1 LEPRNQPKQTKRR
14 SLKDDR
20 LKQITTIAA
29 SLFYKN
35 GYLQTSTR
43 QIAEACGIS
52 KGNLYHY
59 IKSKDDLLD
68 LFIETTTGAFDESNK
83 EVLSELSFMSPTLLL
98 NKTIRETLMIIDN
111 IQDTILFWYQESK
124 NMSHEQL
131 VKLFKQEMHIVNL
144 FKIIIEEGCKKG
156 EFTSSD
162 PMVAAYNIL
171 MLCDAWAIKRWYFRK
186 NYTLEKYVTHCQ
198 QIALNGVGAAE
209 ARRPGVNNAAAQ
221 AKSK

>member
-1 LEPRNQPKQTKRR
+1 LKTR
-14 SLKDDR
+14 SSKNDR
-20 LKQITTIAA
+20 LKQITTAAA

-83 EVLSELSFMSPTLLL
+83 EVLSELSRMSPTVLLR
-98 NKTIRETLMIIDN
+98 KTIRETLLIVDN

-124 NMSHEQL
+124 NMSHEQR

-156 EFTSSD
+156 EFTCSD
-162 PMVAAYNIL
+162 PMEAAYSIL
-171 MLCDAWAIKRWYFRK
+171 MLCDAWALKRWYFK
-186 NYTLEKYVTHCQ
+186 KSYTLDKFVTYCQ
-198 QIALNGVGAAE
+198 EIALNGVGAAVD
-209 ARRPGVNNAAAQ
+209 RRPAGRA
-221 AKSK
+221 AKSKST

>member
-1 LEPRNQPKQTKRR
+1 LEPKKQSRKIKTRSPKNE
-14 SLKDDR
+14 R
-20 LKQITTIAA
+20 LKQITTTAA

-35 GYLQTSTR
+35 GYLKTSTR
-43 QIAEACGIS
+43 EIAEACGIS

-68 LFIETTTGAFDESNK
+68 LFIETTTGSFDESNK

-98 NKTIRETLMIIDN
+98 KKTIRETLLIIDG

-124 NMSHEQL
+124 NMSREQL

-162 PMVAAYNIL
+162 PMVAAYNMLI
-171 MLCDAWAIKRWYFRK
+171 LCDAWAIKRWYFK
-186 NYTLEKYVTHCQ
+186 KKYTLEGYIAHCQ
-198 QIALNGVGAAE
+198 EIALNGVNAGAIRQSPPAS
-209 ARRPGVNNAAAQ
+209 V
-221 AKSK
+221 KSRIKNT

>member
-1 LEPRNQPKQTKRR
+1 LDPKKQSGQAKTR
-14 SLKDDR
+14 SSKNDR
-20 LKQITTIAA
+20 LKQITATAA

-83 EVLSELSFMSPTLLL
+83 EVLSELSSMSPTLLL
-98 NKTIRETLMIIDN
+98 RKTIRETLLIIDG

-124 NMSHEQL
+124 NMSREQRI
-131 VKLFKQEMHIVNL
+131 KLFKQEMHIVNL
-144 FKIIIEEGCKKG
+144 FKIIIEEGCKRG
-156 EFTSSD
+156 EFTTSD
-162 PMVAAYNIL
+162 PMVSAYNIL
-171 MLCDAWAIKRWYFRK
+171 MLCDTWAIKRWYFK
-186 NYTLEKYVTHCQ
+186 KDYSLEKYITYCQ
-198 QIALNGVGAAE
+198 EIALNGVNAVNT
-209 ARRPGVNNAAAQ
+209 RPPASGPSSNR
-221 AKSK
+221 SKNT

>member
-1 LEPRNQPKQTKRR
+1 MEPRKQAGQIKTR
-14 SLKDDR
+14 SSKSDR
-20 LKQITTIAA
+20 VKQITTTAA

-98 NKTIRETLMIIDN
+98 RKTIRETLLIIDG

-124 NMSHEQL
+124 NMSREQR
-131 VKLFKQEMHIVNL
+131 VKLFRQEMHIVNL
-144 FKIIIEEGCKKG
+144 FKVIIEEGCKKE
-156 EFTSSD
+156 EFTVSD
-162 PMVAAYNIL
+162 PMIAAYNVL
-171 MLCDAWAIKRWYFRK
+171 MLCDTWAIKRWYFRK
-186 NYTLEKYVTHCQ
+186 DYLLEEYVTHCQ
-198 QIALNGVGAAE
+198 EIALNGVGAVTG
-209 ARRPGVNNAAAQ
+209 RKPGGNA
-221 AKSK
+221 AKSKST

>member
-1 LEPRNQPKQTKRR
+1 MEAKKQSRQIKAR
-14 SLKDDR
+14 SAKNDR
-20 LKQITTIAA
+20 LRQITTAAA

-83 EVLSELSFMSPTLLL
+83 EVLSELSSMSPTLLL
-98 NKTIRETLMIIDN
+98 KKTIKATLLVTES

-124 NMSHEQL
+124 NMSREQR
-131 VKLFKQEMHIVNL
+131 VKLFKQEMHVVNL
-144 FKIIIEEGCKKG
+144 FKVIIEEGCKKG
-156 EFTSSD
+156 EFTVSD

-171 MLCDAWAIKRWYFRK
+171 MLCDTWAIKRWYFKK
-186 NYTLEKYVTHCQ
+186 NYTLEKYYS
-198 QIALNGVGAAE
+198 IL
-209 ARRPGVNNAAAQ
+209 PGNCA
-221 AKSK
+221 

>member
-1 LEPRNQPKQTKRR
+1 LEPKKLYRQVKKR
-14 SLKDDR
+14 SAKDER
-20 LKQITTIAA
+20 LKQITSAAA
-29 SLFYKN
+29 SLFFRN

-83 EVLSELSFMSPTLLL
+83 EVLSEISFMSPTLLL
-98 NKTIRETLMIIDN
+98 KKTIRETLLIIDG
-111 IQDTILFWYQESK
+111 IQDTVLFWYQESK
-124 NMSHEQL
+124 NMSREQL
-131 VKLFKQEMHIVNL
+131 VKLFKQEIHVVNL

-156 EFTSSD
+156 EFSTGD

-171 MLCDAWAIKRWYFRK
+171 MLCDAWAIKRWYFKKRC
-186 NYTLEKYVTHCQ
+186 TLEDYITQCQ
-198 QIALNGVGAAE
+198 EIALV
-209 ARRPGVNNAAAQ
+209 GVNARSIRQHAPESPASRE
-221 AKSK
+221 KRV

>member
-1 LEPRNQPKQTKRR
+1 MEPKKQSREIKAR
-14 SLKDDR
+14 SSNNER
-20 LKQITTIAA
+20 LKQITTTAA

-43 QIAEACGIS
+43 EIAEACGIS

-68 LFIETTTGAFDESNK
+68 LFIETTTGSFDESNK

-98 NKTIRETLMIIDN
+98 KKTIRETLLIIDT

-124 NMSHEQL
+124 NMTREQL
-131 VKLFKQEMHIVNL
+131 IKLFKQEMHIVNL

-162 PMVAAYNIL
+162 PMIAAYNML
-171 MLCDAWAIKRWYFRK
+171 MLCDAWAIKRWYFK
-186 NYTLEKYVTHCQ
+186 KKYTLEEYIAHCQ
-198 QIALNGVGAAE
+198 EVALT
-209 ARRPGVNNAAAQ
+209 GVNARVTQ
-221 AKSK
+221 QSSYDSAKSRLKKT